1 MGFWRD
7 ITPLIIRLDI
17 LDLRELCLMQKLSVG
32 VLSFYET
39 RTKIFDFN
47 NLSVL
52 DSSFVKRKSG

>member
-1 MGFWRD
+1 M
-7 ITPLIIRLDI
+7 ITRFDI
-17 LDLRELCLMQKLSVG
+17 LDLRELCEKLQKLSVG

>member
-1 MGFWRD
+1 M
-7 ITPLIIRLDI
+7 
-17 LDLRELCLMQKLSVG
+17 RELCEKSQKLSGV
-32 VLSFYET
+32 VLSFCET